1 MNATYTLKNT
11 VRPGCNTRI
20 MASIG
25 SQIQRASL
33 SICCLTTLKLPI
45 VTLVLLF
52 VLLVVATGCG
62 SDPIDSTEPPVAATE
77 TPVAAHTAAPTEA
90 NQSAVGETPDPM
102 AQAGRDDGPTPT
114 APPYPTAEPGT
125 PAATSTPPPT
135 STPDVLRVSQSLEE
149 RDTSPT
155 VGEADLETLV
165 AGNTTFAFD
174 LYRTVADG
182 DSNLFFSPHSIST
195 ALAMAY
201 AGARGETERQMSET
215 LRFHLTQDALHS
227 AFNALD
233 LSLVSGEPGDD
244 PDAFRLNTAN
254 SVWGQQDYGFLPEF
268 LDTLAVN
275 YGDEVRPVDFQGDP
289 DGSRVRIN
297 DWVAEATEERITDL
311 IPQDAIDRYTRM
323 VLANAIY
330 FKAAWQHTFDEAA
343 TTPRTFH
350 LLDGS
355 QREVPMMRQQARLRY
370 ANGDGYQAVEL
381 PYEGGDVAMT
391 ILLPNAGNFREFEES
406 LSGDSVDDILK
417 QLENEQVRLTM
428 PKFEL
433 ESTFSLSD
441 TLADMGMPDAFDDT
455 SADFSGMDGRVCRA
469 RGDICLLIS
478 DVLHKAF
485 VSVDEAG
492 TEAAGATAVIIG
504 ITRAVGKEPVTLVV
518 DRPFL
523 FVIRHQATGAILFV
537 GRVMS
542 P

>member
-1 MNATYTLKNT
+1 
-11 VRPGCNTRI
+11 
-20 MASIG
+20 MAFSK
-25 SQIQRASL
+25 
-33 SICCLTTLKLPI
+33 KLIAAP
-45 VTLVLLF
+45 VLVLAV
-52 VLLVVATGCG
+52 VLLSVAAGCG
-62 SDPIDSTEPPVAATE
+62 SESGQTILPTPAATE
-77 TPVAAHTAAPTEA
+77 TPAVSPTVAPTEVD
-90 NQSAVGETPDPM
+90 QSTEGEMPGPTGQAGQEDGRAPAGQPDPTLEP
-102 AQAGRDDGPTPT
+102 GTPTPTSTPTPT
-114 APPYPTAEPGT
+114 AGPL
-125 PAATSTPPPT
+125 PT
-135 STPDVLRVSQSLEE
+135 STPDVVRVSESSAE
-149 RDTSPT
+149 RETSPA
-155 VGEADLETLV
+155 VSDDDLKALIS
-165 AGNTTFAFD
+165 GNSDFAFD
-174 LYRTVADG
+174 LYRSVADG

-215 LRFHLTQDALHS
+215 LRFDLPQGTLHS

-233 LSLVSGEPGDD
+233 QSLDSQEPGDD
-244 PDAFRLNTAN
+244 PDAFRLNIAN

-275 YGDEVRPVDFQGDP
+275 YGDVVRPVDFQGNP
-289 DGSRVRIN
+289 DRSRLRIN

-330 FKAAWQHTFDEAA
+330 FKAAWRHTFDEAA
-343 TTPRTFH
+343 TSPSTFH

-355 QREVPMMRQQARLRY
+355 EREVPMMRQQARLRY
-370 ANGDGYQAVEL
+370 ADGDGFQAVEL

-391 ILLPNAGNFREFEES
+391 ILLPDAGNFREFEES
-406 LSGDSVDDILK
+406 LSGEAVDDILE

-428 PKFEL
+428 PKFEV
-433 ESTFSLSD
+433 ESAFSLTE
-441 TLADMGMPDAFDDT
+441 TLAAMGMPDAFDDT
-455 SADFSGMDGRVCRA
+455 TANFSGMDGRLCRA

-492 TEAAGATAVIIG
+492 TEAAAATAVIIG
-504 ITRAVGKEPVTLVV
+504 ITRAVEQEPVTLVV

-537 GRVMS
+537 GRVVS